1 MFECSPVK
9 DGGEAVRLDRFGRKG
24 HEMVSVDPDGKAI
37 YHTEDAG
44 GSDRFYRTVFDDA
57 AWPDGG
63 RPDMSQGVLQ
73 VLSLTGF
80 GDDSNYDSTA
90 ALAAARI
97 GPTPITWLNAV
108 DDGSPQEDVR
118 LPQST
123 EFVGNEGV
131 WYLDGFI
138 FFSTKS
144 DNNIWAIDRDGNTVE
159 SIFDGDGQEIQG
171 SFADP
176 SEPEMFGVDNIAMTL
191 DGEMLIVEDGGDMRC
206 MVRLPDGRTIPL
218 LRLPGNASLTEVTG
232 VAISPAGDKIYVSG
246 QRSLRN
252 GVAPGTP
259 ATAGITY
266 EITMPFTVRVDRPLA
281 QAMPVS

>member
-1 MFECSPVK
+1 
-9 DGGEAVRLDRFGRKG
+9 
-24 HEMVSVDPDGKAI
+24 
-37 YHTEDAG
+37 
-44 GSDRFYRTVFDDA
+44 
-57 AWPDGG
+57 
-63 RPDMSQGVLQ
+63 MSLGVLQ

-80 GDDSNYDSTA
+80 GDENNYDSTA

-159 SIFDGDGQEIQG
+159 SIFDGDGQVIEG

-218 LRLPGNASLTEVTG
+218 MRLPGNAASTEVTG
-232 VAISPAGDKIYVSG
+232 VAIGPTGDKIYVSG

-252 GVAPGTP
+252 GASAGAP
-259 ATAGITY
+259 ASAGITY

-281 QAMPVS
+281 QALPVS